1 MAHSL
6 RGYSPPWWEDLVT
19 LGPQL
24 GSRKRDA
31 GTQLSFSFSLSDSFR
46 VDLPSS
52 AEHTVTPRGASL
64 SQLDSD
70 N

>member
-1 MAHSL
+1 M
-6 RGYSPPWWEDLVT
+6 
-19 LGPQL
+19 
-24 GSRKRDA
+24 DA
-31 GTQLSFSFSLSDSFR
+31 GTQLYFSFSLSDSFR

-64 SQLDSD
+64 SQLDSE